1 MEGICMKNSFKALLL
16 LGVSSLSQADI
27 AATTQDIRA
36 FVLPEDTLTIRASYN
51 RANDAVDFL
60 NLNDKADDGDI
71 YSGLGDSSG
80 VDFSLGYGAHQF
92 LSLYYNFEALNIHY
106 AGASVENRR
115 NELFARINFYDTPHY
130 SFDDFSLDVG
140 YIRNTADNFN
150 NLSDLSDNSYYMRL
164 LLGSRFTSALLNFY
178 GGFKYSSINT
188 TQNATN
194 LDRDERALM
203 AGFSYTQEM
212 SNYILDA
219 NYEYMRIFGRESALG
234 ENKSNHLINLNLS
247 RAFSENF
254 LIFIGTRI
262 MLNQFNGI
270 IPYLYNTQTQS
281 AFDKTYSLMKVGFVY
296 NFDLDAKNKKNR
308 VYQAPAC
315 DTKKSTSLFSF
326 FGW

>member
-1 MEGICMKNSFKALLL
+1 MKFNFKPLLL
-16 LGVSSLSQADI
+16 LTSLSTFSYADI

-36 FVLPEDTLTIRASYN
+36 FVLPEDTLTVRASYN
-51 RANDAVDFL
+51 RANDAIDFL
-60 NLNDKADDGDI
+60 NLNDKADVGDI
-71 YSGLGDSSG
+71 YSGIGDSSG

-106 AGASVENRR
+106 AGSSVENRR

-140 YIRNTADNFN
+140 YIRNSADDFN
-150 NLSDLSDNSYYMRL
+150 NLSDLSDDSYYMRL
-164 LLGSRFTSALLNFY
+164 LLGSRFTTALLNFY
-178 GGFKYSSINT
+178 TGFKYSSIST

-203 AGFSYTQEM
+203 VGLSYTQEF

-219 NYEYMRIFGRESALG
+219 NYEYMRMFDRENALAD
-234 ENKSNHLINLNLS
+234 NKSNHLINLNLS
-247 RAFSENF
+247 RAISNNF
-254 LIFIGTRI
+254 LIFIGTKI

-281 AFDKTYSLMKVGFVY
+281 AFDKTYSLMKIGFVY
-296 NFDLDAKNKKNR
+296 NFDLNAKNKGNG

-315 DTKKSTSLFSF
+315 DAKKDTSLFSF